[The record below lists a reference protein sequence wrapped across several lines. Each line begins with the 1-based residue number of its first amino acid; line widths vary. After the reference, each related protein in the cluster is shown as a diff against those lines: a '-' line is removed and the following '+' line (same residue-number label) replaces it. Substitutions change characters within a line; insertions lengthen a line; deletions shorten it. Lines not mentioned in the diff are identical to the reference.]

1 MFAPDALGYVASSA
15 AYAVLTVFSFTA
27 LHGRRVGTYLVA
39 ASFVSF
45 LWALFFAIYTW
56 SGFEQPLVLVLAEVV
71 RSGAWIAYLAALL
84 AQIGVSRKL
93 RFAAQGVWL
102 GIALLAVAA
111 ALSSLWF
118 DSPLQP
124 ATLLIPGGIA
134 LALTGLVLLEQLF
147 RNSRPGSRSAIKPL
161 VVGLGGLF
169 AYDLIMYSQGL
180 LFDGVA
186 ETAAWSARGFVN
198 LLIVPLVAIAARR
211 SPDWRPR
218 LFVSRQVVFYT
229 TTLVAV
235 GAYLLAISFG
245 GFLIARFGGSWV
257 GFVQIVFFAGAAL
270 VLVVLLFSGTLRT
283 WLRVFLSKHFF
294 QNKYDYREEWLRLVS
309 TLSGFDDSLTRKVFI
324 KAMAQIVASPSGH
337 LWVLD
342 AESRE
347 YRLAAS
353 YGTDARHADIAV
365 DDGLIRFMLK
375 EKWLVDLREYDEDPS
390 RYGQLTLPDWL
401 RDFGSAWLLVPLF
414 HTQEMLGVIMLNA
427 APLRLVLNYE
437 DRDLLKTVGNHIAVH
452 LAQERSSRMLADA
465 RQFEAYNRLTAFLM
479 HDLKNLVAQQELIVS
494 NAKKH
499 KRNPAFVDDAI
510 DTIGK
515 SVQRV
520 RRVIE
525 QLQQRSDS
533 HRTERIELG
542 KEILNAVS
550 RCADRRPLPTAR
562 VGDGQVWV
570 RGNRERFQMA
580 LSHAIRN
587 AQDATDS
594 DGDVTLTLRNDE
606 HGCSVRIADTG
617 SGMDES
623 FVRERLFKP
632 FDSTKGS
639 EGMGIGA
646 YQLRET
652 VRAMGGEISV
662 DSRPAEGT
670 RVELRFSK
678 VESGGA

>member
-1 MFAPDALGYVASSA
+1 VFAPDALGYVASSA
-15 AYAVLTVFSFTA
+15 AYAVLTVFLFTA

-39 ASFVSF
+39 ASFASF
-45 LWALFFAIYTW
+45 LWALFFAIHTW
-56 SGFEQPLVLVLAEVV
+56 SGFQQPLLLVLVEVV

-84 AQIGVSRKL
+84 AQIGVSPKL

-102 GIALLAVAA
+102 SVALLAVAT

-118 DSPLQP
+118 ASPWQP
-124 ATLLIPGGIA
+124 ASLLIPGGIA
-134 LALTGLVLLEQLF
+134 MALTGLILLEQLF
-147 RNSRPGSRSAIKPL
+147 RNSPPGSRSALKPL

-169 AYDLIMYSQGL
+169 AYDLFMYSQGL
-180 LFDGVA
+180 LFDGLA
-186 ETAAWSARGFVN
+186 TTATWSARGVVN
-198 LLIVPLVAIAARR
+198 LLIVPLIAVAARR
-211 SPDWRPR
+211 NPDWRPR
-218 LFVSRQVVFYT
+218 IYVSRQVVFYT

-235 GAYLLAISFG
+235 GAYLLAMSFG
-245 GFLIARFGGSWV
+245 GFLIVRFGGSW
-257 GFVQIVFFAGAAL
+257 GSFVQIVFFAGTVL

-294 QNKYDYREEWLRLVS
+294 QNTYDYREEWLRLVG
-309 TLSGFDDSLTRKVFI
+309 TLSEFDDSSTREVFI

-337 LWVLD
+337 LWVLN
-342 AESRE
+342 AESGE

-353 YGTDARHADIAV
+353 YGTDTKHVDIAA
-365 DDGLIRFMLK
+365 DDSLIRFMLTDR
-375 EKWLVDLREYDEDPS
+375 WLVDLREYDEDPL

-401 RDFGSAWLLVPLF
+401 QSFANAWLLVPLF
-414 HTQEMLGVIMLNA
+414 HKQEMLGVIMLNA
-427 APLRLVLNYE
+427 APIRRVLNYE

-479 HDLKNLVAQQELIVS
+479 HDLKNVVAQQALIVS

-533 HRTERIELG
+533 HGTERIELG

-550 RCADRRPLPTAR
+550 RCADRQPLPTAR
-562 VGDGQVWV
+562 VGDRQVWI

-580 LSHAIRN
+580 LLNAIRN
-587 AQDATDS
+587 AQDATDP
-594 DGDVTLTLRNDE
+594 DGDVTLALTYDQ
-606 HGCSVRIADTG
+606 HGCAIRIADTG
-617 SGMDES
+617 SGMDEW

-652 VRAMGGEISV
+652 VRAMGGEVSV

-678 VESGGA
+678 VESASA